1 MRPGRDFRLTLL
13 PLLGALALGGLWTS
27 AAAQQAQGAPR
38 ERLIPLEV
46 TINGSQGGSWAL
58 LEHNG
63 VLYAPAEAFDE
74 WRVTRRPD
82 AVPITQRG
90 QLWYPLASVPG
101 FQAQLNMA
109 NQSVDLVF
117 SPAAFA
123 ATRVTAAEEARPALS
138 TVEPALF
145 LNFDTNLSY
154 NAPRSAKA
162 TKEVGALAEVGWA
175 TGWGVLTSSYV
186 GRNLNDP
193 DPAQPRNVRRL
204 ETTFTRDFPDRNV
217 TLRLGDSATRT
228 GLWGRG
234 IYFGGVHLTRNFSLT
249 PGFVTQ
255 PIPLISGTSS
265 APSTV
270 ELYVNDALRQTSQV
284 PTGPFVVDNFPQLTG
299 AGQARLVVRD
309 VLGRETVIVQPFFSH
324 ASLLDQGL
332 VDWSMEVGAV
342 RRNLGTDSANYGE
355 RFTSGMW
362 RYGFSR
368 SLTLETRAELA
379 RETQSGGLGLTY
391 ALPWQMLGVAALAAS
406 RDTARGSGTQWV
418 AGVEH
423 DSLRHGF
430 SIRAEGASIGF
441 RQVGL
446 DDRTLPNRLEFSASY
461 SYNSDIGSLGFAVAR
476 IQSFDRGPLSTYSL
490 NYSRRIGAR
499 SSLTATLTHVQGPGG
514 TSTGTAMGVTLTVPM
529 DNHLNLAS
537 SATYKSEQRQLEAYA
552 SASKGLSAETG
563 VGWRVL
569 GGTRAS
575 SPHAEG
581 GLYYQGDKMLLT
593 GDLSASREQAAV
605 RLGAQ
610 GGLVLMGGRLFASRR
625 VDNSFALVEVP
636 GHPNV
641 GVGFQGSSLTRTD
654 SAGFALLPRLVPYQT
669 NSIRLDPTELPIS
682 AELDTIEQTAVPAM
696 RSGVRVVFPVR
707 SGRGALL
714 RIVLDDGEPA
724 PAGAEVRIA
733 GDTKEFFVARRG
745 ESFVTGLKEK
755 NMLRLDWNGASC
767 NFEVLLPAGSPDEI
781 ARVGPLACRGV
792 KR

>member
-1 MRPGRDFRLTLL
+1 MRPGRGTRLTLL
-13 PLLGALALGGLWTS
+13 PLLSALALAGAPILGQAQQG
-27 AAAQQAQGAPR
+27 AAAR

-46 TINGSQGGSWAL
+46 SINGSQGGSWAL
-58 LEHNG
+58 LEKDG
-63 VLYAPAEAFDE
+63 VLYAPADAFEE
-74 WRVTRRPD
+74 WRVNRRAD
-82 AVPITQRG
+82 AVPISHRG
-90 QLWYPLASVPG
+90 QLWYPLGSVPG
-101 FQAQLNMA
+101 FEARLNLA

-123 ATRVTAAEEARPALS
+123 ATRVAGPEDERPVQS
-138 TVEPALF
+138 PVEPALF

-154 NAPRSAKA
+154 NAPRGAKA
-162 TKEVGALAEVGWA
+162 TQELGALAEVGWA
-175 TGWGVLTSSYV
+175 TGLGVLTSSYV

-193 DPAQPRNVRRL
+193 SPAQARNVRRL

-234 IYFGGVHLTRNFSLT
+234 IYFGGLHLTRNFSLT

-284 PTGPFVVDNFPQLTG
+284 PTGPFVIDNFPLLTG

-324 ASLLDQGL
+324 ASLLEQGL
-332 VDWSMEVGAV
+332 ADWSLEAGAV
-342 RRNLGTDSANYGE
+342 RRNLGTDNANYGE
-355 RFTSGMW
+355 RFLSGMW
-362 RYGFSR
+362 RYGLSR
-368 SLTLETRAELA
+368 TFTVETRAELA
-379 RETQSGGLGLTY
+379 RQTQGAGLGLTY
-391 ALPWQMLGVAALAAS
+391 TLPFQMLGVAALAAS
-406 RDTARGSGTQWV
+406 RDDARGSGTQWV

-423 DSLRHGF
+423 DSLKHGF
-430 SIRAEGASIGF
+430 SVRAEGASLGF

-446 DDRTLPNRLEFSASY
+446 DDRTLPNRLELSASY
-461 SYNSDIGSLGFAVAR
+461 SYNSELGSLGFALAR
-476 IQSFDRGPLSTYSL
+476 IHSYDRGVLNTYSA

-499 SSLTATLTHVQGPGG
+499 SSLTFSATHVQGSAGTNSG
-514 TSTGTAMGVTLTVPM
+514 TSLGVSLTMPL
-529 DNHLNLAS
+529 DNHLNVAS
-537 SATYKSEQRQLEAYA
+537 SATYKSEQRQLEAYT

-569 GGTRAS
+569 GGTRTS
-575 SPHAEG
+575 SPYAEG
-581 GLYYQGDKMLLT
+581 GLYYQGDNILLT
-593 GDLSASREQAAV
+593 GDASVSREQSAL

-610 GGLVLMGGRLFASRR
+610 GGLVFMGGRMFASRR

-654 SAGFALLPRLVPYQT
+654 SGGFALLPRLVPYQI
-669 NSIRLDPTELPIS
+669 NSIRLDPSELPIS

-696 RSGVRVVFPVR
+696 RSGVRIVFPVR

-714 RIVLDDGEPA
+714 KIVLDDGQPA

-733 GDTKEFFVARRG
+733 GDNKEFFVARRG
-745 ESFVTGLKEK
+745 ESFVTGLQEK
-755 NMLRLDWNGASC
+755 NTLNLKWNGASC
-767 NFEVLLPAGSPDEI
+767 TFEVLLPPGTVDEI
-781 ARVGPLACRGV
+781 ARVGPLKCVGV

>member
-1 MRPGRDFRLTLL
+1 MRPGRGSRLSLL
-13 PLLGALALGGLWTS
+13 PLLGALALGGPWS
-27 AAAQQAQGAPR
+27 PAAAQQGQGATR

-58 LEHNG
+58 LERDG
-63 VLYAPAEAFDE
+63 TLYAPAEAFDE
-74 WRVTRRPD
+74 WRVNRRPD
-82 AVPITQRG
+82 AAPLSLRG
-90 QLWYPLASVPG
+90 QLWYPLGSVPG
-101 FQAQLNMA
+101 FQAQLNLA

-123 ATRVTAAEEARPALS
+123 ATRVAGSEESRPPLS
-138 TVEPALF
+138 PVEPALF

-154 NAPRSAKA
+154 NKPRAAKA
-162 TKEVGALAEVGWA
+162 TQEVGALAEVGWA
-175 TGWGVLTSSYV
+175 TNWGVLTSSYV

-193 DPAQPRNVRRL
+193 DPTQPRNVRRL

-234 IYFGGVHLTRNFSLT
+234 IYFGGLHLTRNFSLT

-284 PTGPFVVDNFPQLTG
+284 PTGPFVIDNFPLLTG

-324 ASLLDQGL
+324 ANLLEQGL
-332 VDWSMEVGAV
+332 ADWSLELGAV

-362 RYGFSR
+362 RYGLNRTF
-368 SLTLETRAELA
+368 TIETRAELA
-379 RETQSGGLGLTY
+379 RDTQSGGLGLTY
-391 ALPWQMLGVAALAAS
+391 ALPWQMLGVAAVAAS
-406 RDTARGSGTQWV
+406 RDAARGSGTQWV

-423 DSLRHGF
+423 DSLQHGF
-430 SIRAEGASIGF
+430 SVRAEGASIGF

-446 DDRTLPNRLEFSASY
+446 DDRTLPNRLELSASY
-461 SYNSDIGSLGFAVAR
+461 NYNAQWGALGFAVAR
-476 IQSFDRGPLSTYSL
+476 IESYDRGPLSTYSL
-490 NYSRRIGAR
+490 NFSRRIGAR
-499 SSLTATLTHVQGPGG
+499 SSLTASITHVQGSGG
-514 TSTGTAMGVTLTVPM
+514 TNSGTALGVTLTVPM
-529 DNHLNLAS
+529 DNHLNMAS
-537 SATYKSEQRQLEAYA
+537 SGTYKSEQRQLEAYA

-563 VGWRVL
+563 IGWRVL

-575 SPHAEG
+575 SPYAEG

-593 GDLSASREQAAV
+593 GDVSASREQSAV

-610 GGLVLMGGRLFASRR
+610 GGLVLMGGRVFASRR

-636 GHPNV
+636 GHGNV
-641 GVGFQGSSLTRTD
+641 GVGFQGSALTRTD
-654 SAGFALLPRLVPYQT
+654 ADGFALLPRLVPYQV

-682 AELDTIEQTAVPAM
+682 AELDSIEQTAVPAM

-724 PAGAEVRIA
+724 PAGAEVRIV

-745 ESFVTGLKEK
+745 ESFVTGLKDTNTLTLQWK
-755 NMLRLDWNGASC
+755 DATCR
-767 NFEVLLPAGSPDEI
+767 FEVKLPPGALDEI
-781 ARVGPLACRGV
+781 ARVGPLTCPGV